1 MKKINKNYLIIG
13 ISSLALF
20 IVIIIQFTWII
31 QTAKVKEELFN
42 EKANMVL
49 SRTTEALCKDKAT
62 CMRIGACMEMDDD
75 KTLNAS
81 INKNDKA
88 TIDSILNH
96 YMDYYNF
103 HVDYT
108 FIFAKHKLE
117 DTHHNNKAMMSN
129 TFYKSM
135 DELSNISGLQLKLVI
150 PDKQQFILA
159 EMGPLFVT
167 SIILII
173 IVIVMFWRT
182 IISLLKEKEIA
193 EHTTEFL
200 NNMTHEFKTPL
211 TNIALAGKMILK
223 DHQVVENPKTKQ
235 YSEIILEENEKL
247 RAQVENVLN
256 MSALER
262 GEMNL
267 RKEILDVHQ
276 LVQEIVKCM
285 NVQIEEHQGHIN
297 LEFLALS
304 AIVNA
309 DKSHL
314 SNAICNILENSI
326 KYNKG
331 NLAIK
336 IQTYNKD
343 NKVFISIDD
352 NGIGIDKEH
361 QKSIFNKYYRVPTG
375 NVHNVKG
382 FGLGLAYVKK
392 IVELHEGILS
402 VQSELGKGTTIQMS
416 LPNA

>member
-20 IVIIIQFTWII
+20 IVMIIQFTWII

-75 KTLNAS
+75 KTINAS

-117 DTHHNNKAMMSN
+117 DSHHNNKALMSN

-223 DHQVVENPKTKQ
+223 DHQVAENPKTKQ

-247 RAQVENVLN
+247 RTQVENVLN

-267 RKEILDVHQ
+267 KKEILDVHQ
-276 LVQEIVKCM
+276 LIQEIVKCM
-285 NVQIEEHQGHIN
+285 NVQIEEHQGQIN
-297 LEFLALS
+297 LELLALS
-304 AIVNA
+304 ANVNA

>member
-1 MKKINKNYLIIG
+1 MKKINKNYIIIG
-13 ISSLALF
+13 ISSIALF
-20 IVIIIQFTWII
+20 VVIIIQFTWIL
-31 QTAKVKEELFN
+31 QTAKAKEELFN

-49 SRTTEALCKDKAT
+49 SRTTEAICADKAT

-75 KTLNAS
+75 NMLNAS
-81 INKNDKA
+81 INKHDKA

-108 FIFAKHKLE
+108 FVIAKNEHS
-117 DTHHNNKAMMSN
+117 DAHHNSKAMMSN

-135 DELSNISGLQLKLVI
+135 DELSEISGLQLKLVI

-182 IISLLKEKEIA
+182 IIALLKEKEIA

-223 DHQVVENPKTKQ
+223 DHQVAENPKTKQ

-267 RKEILDVHQ
+267 RKEIIDVHQ
-276 LVQEIVKCM
+276 LIQEIVKCM
-285 NVQIEEHQGHIN
+285 NVQIEEHQGKLT
-297 LEFLALS
+297 LELLAS
-304 AIVNA
+304 NVNVNA
-309 DKSHL
+309 DKTHL
-314 SNAICNILENSI
+314 SNAICTILDNAI

-331 NLAIK
+331 NLAIQ

-343 NKVFISIDD
+343 NSVFISIDD
-352 NGIGIDKEH
+352 NGIGIDKEY

-392 IVELHEGILS
+392 IVELHKGNLS
-402 VQSELGKGTTIQMS
+402 VQSELGKGTTLQMS

>member
-1 MKKINKNYLIIG
+1 MKKINKNYIIIG
-13 ISSLALF
+13 ISSIALF
-20 IVIIIQFTWII
+20 IVMIIQFTWIV

-49 SRTTEALCKDKAT
+49 SRTTEAICADKAT
-62 CMRIGACMEMDDD
+62 CMRLGACMEMDDD
-75 KTLNAS
+75 NMLNAS
-81 INKNDKA
+81 INKHDKA

-108 FIFAKHKLE
+108 FVIAKNELT
-117 DTHHNNKAMMSN
+117 DAHHNSKAMMSN

-135 DELSNISGLQLKLVI
+135 DELSEISGLQLKLVI

-182 IISLLKEKEIA
+182 IIALLKEKKIA

-223 DHQVVENPKTKQ
+223 DHQVAENPKTKQ

-247 RAQVENVLN
+247 RTQVENVLN

-267 RKEILDVHQ
+267 RKEIIDVHQ
-276 LVQEIVKCM
+276 LIQEIVKCM
-285 NVQIEEHQGHIN
+285 NVQIEEHQGKLSIE
-297 LEFLALS
+297 LLAEHVN
-304 AIVNA
+304 VNA
-309 DKSHL
+309 DKTHL
-314 SNAICNILENSI
+314 SNAICTVLDNAI

-331 NLAIK
+331 NLTIQ

-343 NKVFISIDD
+343 NNVFITIND

-392 IVELHEGILS
+392 IVELHKGHLF
-402 VQSELGKGTTIQMS
+402 VQSELGKGTSLQMS

>member
-13 ISSLALF
+13 NSSLALF
-20 IVIIIQFTWII
+20 IVMIIQFTWII

-75 KTLNAS
+75 KTINAS

-117 DTHHNNKAMMSN
+117 DSHHNNKALMSN

-223 DHQVVENPKTKQ
+223 DHQVAENPKTKQ

-247 RAQVENVLN
+247 RTQVENVLN

-267 RKEILDVHQ
+267 KKEILDVHQ
-276 LVQEIVKCM
+276 LIQEIVKCM
-285 NVQIEEHQGHIN
+285 NVQIEEHQGQIN
-297 LEFLALS
+297 LELLALS
-304 AIVNA
+304 ANVNA

>member
-361 QKSIFNKYYRVPTG
+361 QKNIFNKYYRVPTG

>member
-1 MKKINKNYLIIG
+1 MKKVNKNYIIIG
-13 ISSLALF
+13 ISSLALL
-20 IVIIIQFTWII
+20 IVMIIQFIWIV

-62 CMRIGACMEMDDD
+62 CMRIGECMEMDNDNN
-75 KTLNAS
+75 LNAR
-81 INKNDKA
+81 INKDDKA

-103 HVDYT
+103 HVEYSYVL
-108 FIFAKHKLE
+108 AKNEHSNE
-117 DTHHNNKAMMSN
+117 HHNSKAMMSN

-159 EMGPLFVT
+159 EMGPLFLT
-167 SIILII
+167 SIILIV

-182 IISLLKEKEIA
+182 IIALLKEKEIA

-223 DHQVVENPKTKQ
+223 DHKVAENPKTIQ

-267 RKEILDVHQ
+267 RKEIIDVHQ
-276 LVQEIVKCM
+276 LIQEIVKCM
-285 NVQIEEHQGHIN
+285 NVQIEELQGN
-297 LEFLALS
+297 LKLELFAEYVN
-304 AIVNA
+304 VNA
-309 DKSHL
+309 DKTHL
-314 SNAICNILENSI
+314 SNAICTVLDNAI

-331 NLAIK
+331 NLSIQ
-336 IQTYNKD
+336 IQTFNKE
-343 NKVFISIDD
+343 NNIYISISD
-352 NGIGIDKEH
+352 NGIGIEKEH

-392 IVELHEGILS
+392 IVEMHKGILS
-402 VQSELGKGTTIQMS
+402 VQSELGKGTTLQLS

>member
-1 MKKINKNYLIIG
+1 MKKINKNYIIIG
-13 ISSLALF
+13 ISSIALF
-20 IVIIIQFTWII
+20 IVLIIQFTWIV

-62 CMRIGACMEMDDD
+62 CMRIGECMEMDNDNN
-75 KTLNAS
+75 LNAR

-96 YMDYYNF
+96 YMDFYNF

-108 FIFAKHKLE
+108 FVFAKNEHE
-117 DTHHNNKAMMSN
+117 GAHHHSKAMMSN

-135 DELSNISGLQLKLVI
+135 DEFSNISGLQLKLVI
-150 PDKQQFILA
+150 PDKQQFIIA
-159 EMGPLFVT
+159 EMGPLFLT

-182 IISLLKEKEIA
+182 IIALLKEKKIA

-223 DHQVVENPKTKQ
+223 DQQVVENPKTKQ

-267 RKEILDVHQ
+267 RKEVLDIHQ
-276 LVQEIVKCM
+276 LIQDIVKCM
-285 NVQIEEHQGHIN
+285 NVQIEEHKGDLK
-297 LEFLALS
+297 LELFAEHVN
-304 AIVNA
+304 VNA
-309 DKSHL
+309 DKTHL
-314 SNAICNILENSI
+314 SNAICTVLDNAI

-331 NLAIK
+331 NLAIR
-336 IQTYNKD
+336 IQTYNKE
-343 NKVFISIDD
+343 NKIYISISD

-392 IVELHEGILS
+392 IVELHNGQLT
-402 VQSELGKGTTIQMS
+402 VQSELGKGTTLQMN